1 MKQNVK
7 DVQDALRHINNTVE
21 YFKDRTE
28 PALELIKSLTYDKLE
43 EVTNQI
49 VEKNQA
55 IDSLEEEYKKKERE
69 IKADW
74 NIRVKE
80 DKQKLL
86 IDLCKDLNYATMTN
100 DEVQSLKD
108 EISRLH
114 KSQDSYKEQ
123 IKEELK
129 KEFDAKFRDAQSQFS
144 LKEAKLVADL
154 ENSQQKELFLS
165 EQNSKLQV
173 QLDKAQEANIKIAEA
188 SKPVYMRSKEN

>member
-49 VEKNQA
+49 VEKNQLLDA
-55 IDSLEEEYKKKERE
+55 LEETYKQKERE
-69 IKADW
+69 VKADW
-74 NIRVKE
+74 NIRMKE

-86 IDLCKDLNYATMTN
+86 VDLCKELNYSYLTN
-100 DEVQSLKD
+100 DQIQSLKD

-114 KSQDSYKEQ
+114 KNMDTYKEDTRN
-123 IKEELK
+123 LFTR
-129 KEFDAKFRDAQSQFS
+129 EFDTLLKDAKAEFE
-144 LKEAKLVADL
+144 LKEARLRADL

-188 SKPVYMRSKEN
+188 SKPAYVKVKE

>member
-49 VEKNQA
+49 VAKQ
-55 IDSLEEEYKKKERE
+55 EELNSIEEQYKQKERE
-69 IKADW
+69 VKADW
-74 NIRVKE
+74 NIRMKE
-80 DKQKLL
+80 DKLKLL

-108 EISRLH
+108 EISNLN
-114 KSQDSYKEQ
+114 KDMDVFVEKTT
-123 IKEELK
+123 EELK
-129 KEFDAKFRDAQSQFS
+129 KEFDSKFKDAKAEFE
-144 LKEAKLVADL
+144 LKEARLVADL

-188 SKPVYMRSKEN
+188 SKPSYVKVKE